1 MGTKGR
7 SSYRIGDQNA
17 LHYLTMATVSWVD
30 LFTRRRNKDIVIE
43 SLQFCREN
51 KGLEI
56 YGYCI
61 MTNHAHLICRAK
73 EEYVLSDILRDFKR
87 HTAKHLLQSISEEPE
102 SRREWILAIF
112 EDAGS
117 KNQKNKKYQVW
128 RQDNHPIELY
138 TNEVIDQKLNYIHNN
153 PVEEGIVQNAE
164 DYLYSSARNYACLE
178 VVMEIDLL

>member
-1 MGTKGR
+1 MQKTITFVSLVTKGR
-7 SSYRIGDQNA
+7 TSYQIGDQNA

-30 LFTRRRNKDIVIE
+30 LFTRHRNKDIIIE
-43 SLQFCREN
+43 SLQFCREI

-61 MTNHAHLICRAK
+61 MTNHTHLIYRAK
-73 EEYVLSDILRDFKR
+73 EGYTLSDILRDFKR
-87 HTAKHLLQSISEEPE
+87 HTAKHLLRSINEEPE

-128 RQDNHPIELY
+128 RQDNHP
-138 TNEVIDQKLNYIHNN
+138 NN

-164 DYLYSSARNYACLE
+164 DYLYSSARNYAHSRPRLRRG
-178 VVMEIDLL
+178 